1 MVYSGDDLKVN
12 NLKIGLIGS
21 NVGLAHTTYF
31 NTNGYAITQS
41 STGQTYLNSG
51 TTKIIAVKGMDI
63 SGTTIISSVN
73 ASNISTINLS
83 ADEITSRSARIT
95 GTDYASFGNIDRP
108 NEPAITQSSGGVVT
122 INSYQNYI

>member
-21 NVGLAHTTYF
+21 NVGLAHTNYF
-31 NTNGYAITQS
+31 NTNGCAISQS
-41 STGQTYLNSG
+41 STGQTYINSG

-63 SGTTIISSVN
+63 TGTTNSSYVN

-83 ADEITSRSARIT
+83 ADEITP
-95 GTDYASFGNIDRP
+95 G
-108 NEPAITQSSGGVVT
+108 
-122 INSYQNYI
+122 